1 MAELE
6 RLLNLPLPTLAAL
19 AAGYIG
25 YRIAFVGRDGPHGP
39 ADVVFLSFAFA
50 AVAQG
55 VMSLAPVAVWAG
67 APLAVAA
74 TLIGAVSWRVIGDSG
89 TLYIMRRLRIS
100 GHDRGRT
107 AWESMLMRDLKAPN
121 RVVVTLKSGRQIM
134 CANTNAFHDAPLGPC
149 LFGPDGSVALYV
161 TDTRPNPE
169 ADWVE
174 LQPHDPENPKWGW
187 EMTLI
192 PADTIERVKVTRPR

>member
-1 MAELE
+1 MSELE

-19 AAGYIG
+19 AAGYMG

-55 VMSLAPVAVWAG
+55 VMFLAPVAPWAG

-74 TLIGAVSWRVIGDSG
+74 TLIAAVLWRVIGDRA
-89 TLYIMRRLRIS
+89 TLAMMRRFRIS

-121 RVVVTLKSGRQIM
+121 RVVVTLKSGRQLM
-134 CANTNAFHDAPLGPC
+134 CADTNAFYDAPLGPC
-149 LFGPDGSVALYV
+149 LFGPDGSVGIYV
-161 TDTRPNPE
+161 TDARPDPNSE
-169 ADWVE
+169 WIV
-174 LQPHDPENPKWGW
+174 LTPHDLENPKWGW
-187 EMTLI
+187 EMTMI